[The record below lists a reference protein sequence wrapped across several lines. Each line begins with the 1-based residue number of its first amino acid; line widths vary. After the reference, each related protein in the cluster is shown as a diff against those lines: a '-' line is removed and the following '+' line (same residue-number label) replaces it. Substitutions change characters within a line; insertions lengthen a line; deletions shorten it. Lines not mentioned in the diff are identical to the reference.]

1 MTAMTSRHVICLAMI
16 VAALLTLDA
25 RVAPAALSNCTVY
38 PDACK
43 YGAHGLLWFLPNG
56 SLRARPR
63 AGSGSSSWGCGA
75 TDGRVKG
82 GSYGYGNRAAASYR
96 ALAECARRTAGG
108 GGCHIISC
116 SASIHSQAE
125 AVSAWFNRR

>member
-1 MTAMTSRHVICLAMI
+1 MTSRYVVCLAMI
-16 VAALLTLDA
+16 AAALLTLDV
-25 RVAPAALSNCTVY
+25 RAASAMGNCQISV
-38 PDACK
+38 DACK
-43 YGAHGLLWFLPNG
+43 YGAEGALWFG
-56 SLRARPR
+56 SPPGPR

-96 ALAECARRTAGG
+96 ALAECARRTASG

-125 AVSAWFNRR
+125 AVSALFNKR